1 MVQISHMVVQDQ
13 VDYHWETDQTCLE
26 KQFTSIAV
34 GSGQTRST
42 IAASRHLMFYIEK
55 ILFFSDVVFAFPDP
69 GSKRYL
75 RFTRLL
81 PSEPT
86 ATRGQTLSPE
96 GPTRQP
102 AMSWLFS
109 STGITSG
116 EKNNN
121 KRTHYNYKYI
131 VQNLILEIPPVW
143 LFTTS
148 LMALNWGAA
157 VATAKRE
164 QT

>member
-1 MVQISHMVVQDQ
+1 
-13 VDYHWETDQTCLE
+13 
-26 KQFTSIAV
+26 
-34 GSGQTRST
+34 
-42 IAASRHLMFYIEK
+42 MFNIEK

-116 EKNNN
+116 EKNNKN
-121 KRTHYNYKYI
+121 AFWLSSHYKYKYT
-131 VQNLILEIPPVW
+131 VQIQ
-143 LFTTS
+143 
-148 LMALNWGAA
+148 M
-157 VATAKRE
+157 
-164 QT
+164 